1 MPFVGV
7 SKIFCTLLSSS
18 INLYNFSSII
28 LMSVPLGDKS
38 LSWLSVFSPVYLS
51 GWFDK
56 KRFCLV
62 RFPFNIWIILKYRRV
77 LWLVYAVFLFGE
89 RSIQIS
95 QSLNTFIRI
104 LGLFPNNIVLLTVIF
119 MSCAIAIR
127 FCRSISATLTVMSS
141 LTEVATVTFE
151 K

>member
-7 SKIFCTLLSSS
+7 SKIFCTLPSSS
-18 INLYNFSSII
+18 INLYNFSSIV
-28 LMSVPLGDKS
+28 LTSVPLGDKS
-38 LSWLSVFSPVYLS
+38 PSWLSVFSPVYLS

-62 RFPFNIWIILKYRRV
+62 RFPFNIWIILEYRRV
-77 LWLVYAVFLFGE
+77 LWLVYTVFLFGE
-89 RSIQIS
+89 CSIQIS
-95 QSLNTFIRI
+95 QFSNLSFHI
-104 LGLFPNNIVLLTVIF
+104 LGRFPNNEFIISLTIRAIVVHFRKSIF
-119 MSCAIAIR
+119 V
-127 FCRSISATLTVMSS
+127 TLTAMTS